1 MIRIDRNRCVGCG
14 HCEFVRM
21 NLPRTKIEE
30 GVEYYEDPCLEDR
43 QIVEN
48 AISDCWG
55 RCVEIIR

>member
-1 MIRIDRNRCVGCG
+1 
-14 HCEFVRM
+14 M